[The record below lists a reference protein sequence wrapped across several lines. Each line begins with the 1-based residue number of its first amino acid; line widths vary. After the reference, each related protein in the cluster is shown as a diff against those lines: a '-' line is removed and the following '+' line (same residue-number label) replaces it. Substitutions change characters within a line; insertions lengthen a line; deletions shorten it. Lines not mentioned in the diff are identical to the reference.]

1 MKFAE
6 LMRKYLP
13 LWMAVDIGL
22 ALLIGRYFSELQAA
36 TVVYPFLLF
45 VMLYPMMINLKVE
58 HIGKAL
64 KSPKLLAMAVG
75 MNFLITPL
83 LGALW
88 AHLLFHNADPYLS
101 TGFILKVVV
110 PCSGMVAAWTGY
122 AKGRVESALVIVAVS
137 LILAIFLVPVW
148 MTILAGSYVHID
160 IWVIFKNTL
169 LIVALPL
176 AAGLVTRKFLVHR
189 YGPKKFQTMSRY
201 FSPISTCGMLA
212 MIFIIIS
219 AHAGLVIGNFH
230 WVLLIILGIAT
241 LYPLLFIV
249 AILFSKLMHIDHGD
263 GMALGYSV
271 TAKNHAITIGIATT
285 AFSGTL
291 AVLPAAV
298 APIVQIPVMLLFLNL
313 SGRIEKFLH
322 RDRQLEAKSIEG

>member
-1 MKFAE
+1 MRFAE

-13 LWMAVDIGL
+13 IWVAIDIGL
-22 ALLIGRYFSELQAA
+22 ALLVGYYFPGVTGASAA
-36 TVVYPFLLF
+36 YPFLLF
-45 VMLYPMMINLKVE
+45 VMLYPMMITLKVE
-58 HIGKAL
+58 HIGNAL

-88 AHLLFHNADPYLS
+88 AHVLFHNADPYLT

-122 AKGRVESALVIVAVS
+122 ARGRVESALVIVAVS

-148 MTILAGSYVHID
+148 MTLLAGSYVPID

-176 AAGLVTRKFLVHR
+176 VAGLVTRRYLVHR
-189 YGPKKFQTMSRY
+189 YGQKRFQALSIY
-201 FSPISTCGMLA
+201 FSPTSTSGMLA
-212 MIFIIIS
+212 MIFIIMS
-219 AHAGLVIGNFH
+219 AHAGLLISNFH

-241 LYPLLFIV
+241 LYPLLFVI
-249 AILFSKLMHIDHGD
+249 AIFFSRLMHIDHGD
-263 GMALGYSV
+263 CMALGYSV

-285 AFSGTL
+285 AFAGTL

-298 APIVQIPVMLLFLNL
+298 APIVQIPIMLLFLNL
-313 SGRIEKFLH
+313 SGRIERLLYRH
-322 RDRQLEAKSIEG
+322 EQLEAKTD